1 MHLFGDGEKGE
12 VEEEEEDND
21 SQLNHPF
28 ITIILRIYS
37 Y

>member
-1 MHLFGDGEKGE
+1 MHLFGDGEI
-12 VEEEEEDND
+12 EEEEEDND